1 MDMDLED
8 RVCAF
13 ERKGAWW
20 KPKYNSRQGIHN
32 TIVLES
38 TFEKD
43 GGVYDGNIS
52 FRLDSNVE
60 KVSCTL
66 AFYPGAKLEK
76 DGKPNPAGRLDKKKY
91 SKNIELAKYAPEEIL
106 FHPPCWWRGRTPKE
120 PIPPE
125 HVYLRAKAEK
135 YRAQLTDDQAAQK
148 ASEEAAAAR
157 RKADNETAAQDILR
171 G

>member
-1 MDMDLED
+1 MELEEQV
-8 RVCAF
+8 RAF
-13 ERKGAWW
+13 ERKGATW
-20 KPKYNSRQGIHN
+20 KPKYDSRQGIHN

-66 AFYPGAKLEK
+66 AFYPAAKLEK
-76 DGKPNPAGRLDKKKY
+76 DGKPNPTGRLDKKKY
-91 SKNIELAKYAPEEIL
+91 SKNIELAKHTPEEIL
-106 FHPPCWWRGRTPKE
+106 FHPPCWWRDRTPKE
-120 PIPPE
+120 HVPPE
-125 HVYLRAKAEK
+125 HMYLRAKAEQ
-135 YRAQLTDDQAAQK
+135 YRPQLLAEQATK
-148 ASEEAAAAR
+148 KVSEEAADTR
-157 RKADNETAAQDILR
+157 RKADNKAAAQRILL